1 MSPEV
6 QIHIYDYDDIL
17 PHLYNNHYHLHRA
30 EKKKELSYVGGVMN
44 EVNSDEYSHDLKLI
58 KETKYELTIV

>member
-17 PHLYNNHYHLHRA
+17 PHLYNNRYRLHRA
-30 EKKKELSYVGGVMN
+30 EEKSKKVTLFCRGCHE
-44 EVNSDEYSHDLKLI
+44 
-58 KETKYELTIV
+58 

>member
-6 QIHIYDYDDIL
+6 QIHICDYGDIL

-30 EKKKELSYVGGVMN
+30 EKK
-44 EVNSDEYSHDLKLI
+44 
-58 KETKYELTIV
+58 IVILFCRGCHEWG